1 MCKKERREGGGEVYA
16 SQVGRVGVLGEP
28 RLENILPKFFSGKT
42 NYNFFF
48 FFDGKYLTSFRLLK
62 NKYIM
67 CTHMCHLTGIVLQ
80 PNNHVLNIL
89 GMLS

>member
-1 MCKKERREGGGEVYA
+1 MCEKERREGGGVGGGEVYA

-48 FFDGKYLTSFRLLK
+48 FFLMGNT
-62 NKYIM
+62 
-67 CTHMCHLTGIVLQ
+67 
-80 PNNHVLNIL
+80 
-89 GMLS
+89 

>member
-1 MCKKERREGGGEVYA
+1 MCEKERREGGGVGGGGEVYA

-48 FFDGKYLTSFRLLK
+48 FF
-62 NKYIM
+62 
-67 CTHMCHLTGIVLQ
+67 
-80 PNNHVLNIL
+80 
-89 GMLS
+89 